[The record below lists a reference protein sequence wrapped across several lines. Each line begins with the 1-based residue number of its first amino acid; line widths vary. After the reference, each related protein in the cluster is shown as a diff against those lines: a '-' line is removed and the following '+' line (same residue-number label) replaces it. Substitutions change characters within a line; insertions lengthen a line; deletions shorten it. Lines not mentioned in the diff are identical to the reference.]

1 MEQKES
7 KTNKH
12 FIISLIKSLIR
23 MMAFCGFML
32 IPNNNILQVSGG
44 LLMVAELLGI
54 IEEF

>member
-1 MEQKES
+1 
-7 KTNKH
+7 
-12 FIISLIKSLIR
+12 